1 MDMSLVQWILVGGFL
16 TLYAFILAVMV
27 RRKIRPRFPIFFGYI
42 ALSSVMLCGFNV
54 AAKVLPNAV
63 YFWVFWLLQTLLVG
77 LSFGVL
83 REVFV
88 NLLKPFSAVID
99 LGKMMFWWAALFLL
113 FAAGLTAAATSG
125 SHPDKLTAAILLLV
139 RSVQMMQ
146 CGLLLLLVIFERRLG
161 ISWRSQGMCI
171 ALGLG
176 VYAAGSLAMCQI
188 GGLFQGWDGAE
199 ELAQKVLALGVVLS
213 WAIGLALPAPA
224 LDSALDSPKRLIL
237 QRWDEALAG
246 HGYGSH
252 APASSTSTVE
262 SFLPGI
268 EKTVDRVMAR
278 KAVS

>member
-42 ALSSVMLCGFNV
+42 ALSSVTMCGLNV
-54 AAKVLPNAV
+54 GAKVLPNAV

-161 ISWRSQGMCI
+161 ISWRSHGMCI

-188 GGLFQGWDGAE
+188 GGLFQGWDGVE
-199 ELAQKVLALGVVLS
+199 ELAQSLLALGVVLI
-213 WAIGLALPAPA
+213 WAISLALPAPA
-224 LDSALDSPKRLIL
+224 LDNALDSPKRLIL
-237 QRWDEALAG
+237 QRWDEALAS
-246 HGYGSH
+246 HGYGSP
-252 APASSTSTVE
+252 ALASSTSTVE

>member
-1 MDMSLVQWILVGGFL
+1 MDMSLVHWILAGSAIA
-16 TLYAFILAVMV
+16 LYAFILVVMV
-27 RRKIRPRFPIFFGYI
+27 RRKIRPRFPIFFCYI
-42 ALSSVMLCGFNV
+42 ALSSVMLCGLNV
-54 AAKVLPNAV
+54 AAKLFPSGL
-63 YFWVFWLLQTLLVG
+63 YFWVFWLLQALLVS

-113 FAAGLTAAATSG
+113 FAAGLTAATTSG
-125 SHPDKLTAAILLLV
+125 SHPDKITAAIFLLV

-161 ISWRSQGMCI
+161 ISWRSHGMCI

-188 GGLFQGWDGAE
+188 GGLFQGWDGVE
-199 ELAQKVLALGVVLS
+199 QVAQSLLALGVVLC

-224 LDSALDSPKRLIL
+224 MDSAAESPKRLIL
-237 QRWDEALAG
+237 QRWDEALAS
-246 HGYGSH
+246 HGYGSP
-252 APASSTSTVE
+252 ALASSTSTVE